1 MNVQS
6 QSRGSPPHRYWHVIC
21 LGKRQ
26 GHEESNMSHE
36 IQTTLGDL
44 ISIVYQEF
52 LSQYGDAEL
61 AATATAASVNDMLLT
76 ANEPSAC
83 EEAA

>member
-1 MNVQS
+1 MQPQN
-6 QSRGSPPHRYWHVIC
+6 RDAAPRHCWHVIC
-21 LGKRQ
+21 FTKWQ
-26 GHEESNMSHE
+26 GHEESNMNHE

-44 ISIVYQEF
+44 ISVVYQEF

>member
-1 MNVQS
+1 
-6 QSRGSPPHRYWHVIC
+6 
-21 LGKRQ
+21 
-26 GHEESNMSHE
+26 MSHE